1 MAVAVAVEGV
11 DSGSWTG
18 ILVINS
24 SSGCSS
30 WVEGSCSGAEVR
42 GEFGVRGVVDLDRD
56 SLGVRTTVSI
66 GVIGRMV
73 KDDRGED
80 LGIEGV
86 EDFKASAY
94 DRK

>member
-1 MAVAVAVEGV
+1 M
-11 DSGSWTG
+11 
-18 ILVINS
+18 
-24 SSGCSS
+24 
-30 WVEGSCSGAEVR
+30 
-42 GEFGVRGVVDLDRD
+42 DLDRD
-56 SLGVRTTVSI
+56 SLEVRTTVSI